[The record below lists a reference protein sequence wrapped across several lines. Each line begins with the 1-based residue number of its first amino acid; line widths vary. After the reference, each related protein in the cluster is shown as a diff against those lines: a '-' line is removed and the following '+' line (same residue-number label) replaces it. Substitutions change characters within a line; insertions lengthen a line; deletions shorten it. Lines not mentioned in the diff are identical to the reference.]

1 MNSFEG
7 VRDLDDVAPEN
18 LFGDGRRR
26 IAVGAAR
33 RLANVLFS
41 DRY

>member
-18 LFGDGRRR
+18 LFGDGRR